1 MGRQEGHS
9 VIHRKAAD
17 ARKVFDARAMS
28 LSRALRLSLA
38 RAADAVLDLAATVAT
53 LEQSVLSHGAIARE
67 MGEDGLIL
75 LLDGPDA
82 RRGALRF
89 DTQFIAALVEVQTIG
104 SVERGEAAPRIVT
117 RTDAAIAAPL
127 VDSMLERVDAFLAE
141 GADRPDTTAP
151 PGFRFGDMV
160 EDLRTLSLALDA
172 PDFDLFRVTVDLGE
186 GAKTGVM
193 TLLLPHEP
201 AKRKAPDVAQ
211 GGATLRGNALGAPVV
226 LDAVIARMSLPLR
239 DVCAL
244 MPGMVLNLART
255 AIDDTTLT
263 AAGSHPVAPAQ
274 LGQTGG
280 WRAVRLLGPSET
292 EEETAAPRPVAQ
304 IRADL
309 AEPATE
315 EPAQPAPAPVPTLRE
330 S

>member
-28 LSRALRLSLA
+28 PSRALRLSLA

-53 LEQSVLSHGAIARE
+53 LEQSVLAHGAIARE
-67 MGEDGLIL
+67 MGEDGLLL

-89 DTQFIAALVEVQTIG
+89 DTQFMAALVEVQTIG
-104 SVERGEAAPRIVT
+104 TVERAEAAPRNVT

-127 VDSMLERVDAFLAE
+127 VDSMLERVDAFLA
-141 GADRPDTTAP
+141 GRADRPDSAAP

-160 EDLRTLSLALDA
+160 EDLRTLTLALDA

-201 AKRKAPDVAQ
+201 AKRAATDVAQ
-211 GGATLRGNALGAPVV
+211 GGTTLRGNALGAPVV
-226 LDAVIARMSLPLR
+226 LDAVIARLSLPLR

-244 MPGMVLNLART
+244 MPGTVLNLSRRS
-255 AIDDTTLT
+255 IDDTTLM

-280 WRAVRLLGPSET
+280 WRAVRLLGPSDPADE
-292 EEETAAPRPVAQ
+292 AGASRPAAQ
-304 IRADL
+304 IGAGQ
-309 AEPATE
+309 AEAATE
-315 EPAQPAPAPVPTLRE
+315 DPAQPAPVPALRE